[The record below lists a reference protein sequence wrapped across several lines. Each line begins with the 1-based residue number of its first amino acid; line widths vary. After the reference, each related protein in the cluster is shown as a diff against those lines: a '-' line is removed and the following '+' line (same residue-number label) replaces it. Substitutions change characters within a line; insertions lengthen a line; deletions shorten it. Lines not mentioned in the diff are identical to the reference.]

1 MLTGKD
7 KTTINIRV
15 TDKNGGIV
23 SNVPVSI
30 NVSNA
35 AMYGLALDAPS
46 NQITDE
52 KGLITVDLLQGTKG
66 IDSQLDHES
75 LLTVTANSL
84 EGVIKQTLPIIVSGT
99 SANNV
104 LSSKNTVN
112 AGENFSLSGQIVD
125 GVGNP
130 VANAD
135 VVLYSNDK
143 QAGIGRLDNNGNFL
157 FDLNSSTLEA
167 LNNNFLFSIEVK
179 GIEINQRIPDIL
191 TVVTPA
197 VNPVDLNLGDFSYA
211 A

>member
-1 MLTGKD
+1 
-7 KTTINIRV
+7 
-15 TDKNGGIV
+15 
-23 SNVPVSI
+23 
-30 NVSNA
+30 
-35 AMYGLALDAPS
+35 MYGLALDAPS

-191 TVVTPA
+191 TVVSTDSASISFSKTPDIIVGA
-197 VNPVDLNLGDFSYA
+197 KQKITLNTPKAKNGDVVYISTRA
-211 A
+211 C